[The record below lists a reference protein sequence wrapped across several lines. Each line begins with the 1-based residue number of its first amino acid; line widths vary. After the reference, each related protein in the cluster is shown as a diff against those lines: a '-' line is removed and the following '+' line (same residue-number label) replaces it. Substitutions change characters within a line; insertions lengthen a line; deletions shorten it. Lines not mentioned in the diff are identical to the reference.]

1 MTSWVAAGTKH
12 NPVDPNEMESRDDIR
27 SVAFSTRSDST
38 APLTKS
44 GTVRESRLCCK
55 GRDGDAGQV
64 CSVYLLTG
72 EETNLGSSL

>member
-1 MTSWVAAGTKH
+1 MARGGEQGFCDQLGCSGHKH

-38 APLTKS
+38 APLTKL

-55 GRDGDAGQV
+55 GRDGDMGWLV
-64 CSVYLLTG
+64 RLTDCS
-72 EETNLGSSL
+72 